1 MEKSIFVDQSGLD
14 DAPCRPHDL
23 HWEQIP
29 TVTLERI
36 ERDYRRARRTTMLG
50 QWINIASVLLVV
62 LSAACGLWLWNHFRA
77 QGLDQGFGLR
87 QLFVLLFFFATLC
100 AVVEW
105 LRRIRRSTRVALD
118 GLSEDLRDIA
128 CVLWFRKQHQ

>member
-14 DAPCRPHDL
+14 DAPCRPRDL

-36 ERDYRRARRTTMLG
+36 EREYRRARRTTIIG
-50 QWINIASVLLVV
+50 QWINIASVLLVA
-62 LSAACGLWLWNHFRA
+62 LGAACSLWLWNHFQV
-77 QGLDQGFGLR
+77 QGQGFGLR
-87 QLFVLLFFFATLC
+87 QLLVLLFFFASLC

-105 LRRIRRSTRVALD
+105 LRRIRRTTRVALD
-118 GLSEDLRDIA
+118 GLGEDLRDIA
-128 CVLWFRKQHQ
+128 CVLWFRKQHR